1 MALPAALRAADE
13 PPYETKEFAMPGIKW
28 KPVPLWFWNNTTIQ
42 ATTLE
47 KQLCQMVE
55 KDNYGGGAILPFGE
69 GFRPEYLSETYFELY
84 RRALEQAH
92 ALGAQMSIYDEYGF
106 PSGSMGAINGSGVTT
121 FKNNHPEATVKRL
134 DKTEYHITTGNT
146 FDRDLKLNG
155 KLMALVAWTSIR
167 PQATSHGLRR
177 LPLAGGSYNSNP

>member
-1 MALPAALRAADE
+1 MNQRKLYAALAGCCLLVALPAALRAADQ

-84 RRALEQAH
+84 RRALDNLIVEQHLA
-92 ALGAQMSIYDEYGF
+92 GF
-106 PSGSMGAINGSGVTT
+106 
-121 FKNNHPEATVKRL
+121 
-134 DKTEYHITTGNT
+134 
-146 FDRDLKLNG
+146 G
-155 KLMALVAWTSIR
+155 KLLAPIFGVAAALFR
-167 PQATSHGLRR
+167 GEGH
-177 LPLAGGSYNSNP
+177 